1 MARTPGSGGTPLVV
15 TDFNLFPYSGF
26 NPYFGLGVGPGFG
39 YEKSEFAD
47 TGEWTQALVLSPR
60 AGVELFECLRIS
72 VHYQWYLSKASTF
85 SHIGFG
91 ISWAFNT
98 GGGGRPKKEAGLPA
112 TVVSAETMLGVIET
126 LGIVPFFENP
136 IPGYSIEEMTARENW
151 FDGQE
156 DLRKTPWDWKIPVVQ
171 SGDVAYGKFLW
182 GGKAAFATVEWYAEL
197 MNWRRSLEKYQ
208 PTADQREHGSIGI
221 KEIRAL
227 LGVKKSAADAL
238 MTRLQMQ
245 CRVVTGDITR
255 VYRGPDLHYNGWQVS
270 SFCTPESL
278 FCVDAIPGPGGFPF
292 GEARTLDV
300 DHSPA
305 ESLARLTRHIRTLA
319 PTATEKQIL
328 KMLQ

>member
-1 MARTPGSGGTPLVV
+1 MSIAAHSGRV
-15 TDFNLFPYSGF
+15 
-26 NPYFGLGVGPGFG
+26 
-39 YEKSEFAD
+39 
-47 TGEWTQALVLSPR
+47 
-60 AGVELFECLRIS
+60 CL
-72 VHYQWYLSKASTF
+72 
-85 SHIGFG
+85 
-91 ISWAFNT
+91 
-98 GGGGRPKKEAGLPA
+98 PE
-112 TVVSAETMLGVIET
+112 VVSPETMHDLILEY
-126 LGIVPFFENP
+126 GIIAFFENP
-136 IPGYSIEEMTARENW
+136 VPGFSVEDHTSADNW
-151 FDGQE
+151 FHDDFLG
-156 DLRKTPWDWKIPVVQ
+156 PWDWKIECVQ
-171 SGDVAYGKFLW
+171 SGDIAYGKFLW

-208 PTADQREHGSIGI
+208 PTADQRQVMDYLAEHGSIGI
-221 KEIRAL
+221 KEIRGL

-245 CRVVTGDITR
+245 CRVVTGDLRR

-305 ESLARLTRHIRTLA
+305 ESLERLVDHIREIA
-319 PTATEKQIL
+319 PQATEKEIL

>member
-1 MARTPGSGGTPLVV
+1 MSFDR
-15 TDFNLFPYSGF
+15 
-26 NPYFGLGVGPGFG
+26 
-39 YEKSEFAD
+39 
-47 TGEWTQALVLSPR
+47 
-60 AGVELFECLRIS
+60 
-72 VHYQWYLSKASTF
+72 
-85 SHIGFG
+85 
-91 ISWAFNT
+91 
-98 GGGGRPKKEAGLPA
+98 KKDAGLPA

-208 PTADQREHGSIGI
+208 PTAEQQQVMDWLAEHGSIGI

-245 CRVVTGDITR
+245 CRVVTAGR
-255 VYRGPDLHYNGWQVS
+255 SPPSVRRNPCSVS
-270 SFCTPESL
+270 MPSRAPAASPSAKPAPWTWTTPPPNRWR
-278 FCVDAIPGPGGFPF
+278 CW
-292 GEARTLDV
+292 
-300 DHSPA
+300 
-305 ESLARLTRHIRTLA
+305 
-319 PTATEKQIL
+319 
-328 KMLQ
+328 

>member
-1 MARTPGSGGTPLVV
+1 MSFDRKKDSG
-15 TDFNLFPYSGF
+15 
-26 NPYFGLGVGPGFG
+26 
-39 YEKSEFAD
+39 
-47 TGEWTQALVLSPR
+47 LSP
-60 AGVELFECLRIS
+60 
-72 VHYQWYLSKASTF
+72 
-85 SHIGFG
+85 
-91 ISWAFNT
+91 
-98 GGGGRPKKEAGLPA
+98 

-156 DLRKTPWDWKIPVVQ
+156 DLRLTPWDWKIPVVQ
-171 SGDVAYGKFLW
+171 SGDIAYGKFLW

-197 MNWRRSLEKYQ
+197 MNWRRSLPKYQ
-208 PTADQREHGSIGI
+208 PLPDQQRVLDYLGEHDTIGI
-221 KEIRAL
+221 KEIRGL

-238 MTRLQMQ
+238 ITRLQMQ

-278 FCVDAIPGPGGFPF
+278 FCADALPGPGGFPF
-292 GEARTLDV
+292 GTSRSLDV

-305 ESLARLTRHIRTLA
+305 ESLELLIGHIREIA
-319 PTATEKQIL
+319 PGATEKDIK

>member
-1 MARTPGSGGTPLVV
+1 MSFDR
-15 TDFNLFPYSGF
+15 
-26 NPYFGLGVGPGFG
+26 
-39 YEKSEFAD
+39 
-47 TGEWTQALVLSPR
+47 
-60 AGVELFECLRIS
+60 
-72 VHYQWYLSKASTF
+72 
-85 SHIGFG
+85 
-91 ISWAFNT
+91 
-98 GGGGRPKKEAGLPA
+98 KKEAGIPA
-112 TVVSAETMLGVIET
+112 TVLSAETMLGAIEA

-136 IPGYSIEEMTARENW
+136 ILGYSIEEMTPRENW

-156 DLRKTPWDWKIPVVQ
+156 DLRLTPWDWKIPCVQ

-197 MNWRRSLEKYQ
+197 MNWRRSQEKYQ
-208 PTADQREHGSIGI
+208 PLPDQQRVLDYLAEHDTISI

-278 FCVDAIPGPGGFPF
+278 FCADALPGPGGFPF
-292 GEARTLDV
+292 GEARTLEV
-300 DHSPA
+300 DHSPD
-305 ESLARLTRHIRTLA
+305 ESLERLVEHIREIA
-319 PTATEKQIL
+319 PQATEKQIL
-328 KMLQ
+328 KMLA

>member
-1 MARTPGSGGTPLVV
+1 MSFDR
-15 TDFNLFPYSGF
+15 
-26 NPYFGLGVGPGFG
+26 
-39 YEKSEFAD
+39 
-47 TGEWTQALVLSPR
+47 
-60 AGVELFECLRIS
+60 
-72 VHYQWYLSKASTF
+72 
-85 SHIGFG
+85 
-91 ISWAFNT
+91 
-98 GGGGRPKKEAGLPA
+98 KKEAGLPA
-112 TVVSAETMLGVIET
+112 TVVSAETMLGAIET

-136 IPGYSIEEMTARENW
+136 IPGFSIEEMTARDYWFNTQEN
-151 FDGQE
+151 
-156 DLRKTPWDWKIPVVQ
+156 LSRTPWDWKIPVVQ

-197 MNWRRSLEKYQ
+197 LNWRRSLVKYR
-208 PTADQREHGSIGI
+208 PTAEQEQVMAYLAEHGSISI

-245 CRVVTGDITR
+245 CRVVTGDIAR

-300 DHSPA
+300 DHSPT
-305 ESLARLTRHIRTLA
+305 ESLERLVEHIREIV
-319 PTATEKQIL
+319 PGATDKQIL
-328 KMLQ
+328 KMLG